1 MYDALFFFS
10 SRRRHTRCALV
21 TGVQTC
27 ALPIFCLRKRGRIE
41 AAGQAIDFRERVAV
55 GRHRLGPLGLHLDNI
70 VGSILDVGEQEAAA
84 RIAFA
89 YLGERFDRLR
99 VDIVH
104 DALGA
109 RARRVGIG
117 AERRESAET
126 LEPARLRL
134 GGREWTSTC
143 SVRWSSRK

>member
-1 MYDALFFFS
+1 MV
-10 SRRRHTRCALV
+10 C
-21 TGVQTC
+21 
-27 ALPIFCLRKRGRIE
+27 
-41 AAGQAIDFRERVAV
+41 
-55 GRHRLGPLGLHLDNI
+55 
-70 VGSILDVGEQEAAA
+70 SILDVGEQEAAA

-134 GGREWTSTC
+134 ELKLSTLGLRPRDIPLVRSEEHTSELQSLMRISYAVFC
-143 SVRWSSRK
+143 LKKQNK

>member
-1 MYDALFFFS
+1 MEFIHVPVRS
-10 SRRRHTRCALV
+10 
-21 TGVQTC
+21 
-27 ALPIFCLRKRGRIE
+27 
-41 AAGQAIDFRERVAV
+41 
-55 GRHRLGPLGLHLDNI
+55 I
-70 VGSILDVGEQEAAA
+70 VGSILDVGEQEASA

-126 LEPARLRL
+126 LEPAHLRL
-134 GGREWTSTC
+134 ELKLSTLGL
-143 SVRWSSRK
+143 SPDRKRTRLHSNH